1 MQEVA
6 LRARPDIVVATPGR
20 MLDHLQNSL
29 SVGLEDLSI
38 LVLDE
43 ADRLLEL
50 GFTQE
55 VHELVRIPVRS
66 CFQNFCSYRCR
77 DARSVPLLDVE
88 RSCSFDY
95 SIVFFLSINLC
106 NFVIHS
112 SGTTMSEKKA
122 NYVIFCNNDR

>member
-1 MQEVA
+1 MLKVLKAWKGIISLQLLNCKYSDVFCRSSYNLTQFNIWFLQVQEVA

-55 VHELVRIPVRS
+55 VHELVRN
-66 CFQNFCSYRCR
+66 QNAADFR
-77 DARSVPLLDVE
+77 
-88 RSCSFDY
+88 
-95 SIVFFLSINLC
+95 NL
-106 NFVIHS
+106 F
-112 SGTTMSEKKA
+112 
-122 NYVIFCNNDR
+122 R

>member
-1 MQEVA
+1 MYTLMFILGQVLSGYLTGSSAQVQEVA

-20 MLDHLQNSL
+20 ILDHLQNSL

-55 VHELVRIPVRS
+55 VHELVRTPD
-66 CFQNFCSYRCR
+66 CDFFQEF
-77 DARSVPLLDVE
+77 LLWP
-88 RSCSFDY
+88 
-95 SIVFFLSINLC
+95 
-106 NFVIHS
+106 
-112 SGTTMSEKKA
+112 
-122 NYVIFCNNDR
+122 

>member
-1 MQEVA
+1 MFTLMFILGQVSSGVLTRFLVQVQEVA

-20 MLDHLQNSL
+20 ILDHLQNSL

-55 VHELVRIPVRS
+55 IHELVSWPDCD
-66 CFQNFCSYRCR
+66 CFQEF
-77 DARSVPLLDVE
+77 LLWPCFSGGWFIAFWCLLV
-88 RSCSFDY
+88 
-95 SIVFFLSINLC
+95 SI
-106 NFVIHS
+106 
-112 SGTTMSEKKA
+112 
-122 NYVIFCNNDR
+122 

>member
-1 MQEVA
+1 MLDHCNHLDVYFRSSHESCLTRFTSQVQEVA

-20 MLDHLQNSL
+20 ILDHLQNSL

-55 VHELVRIPVRS
+55 VHELVS
-66 CFQNFCSYRCR
+66 NCHG
-77 DARSVPLLDVE
+77 
-88 RSCSFDY
+88 SCSQEGAVVA
-95 SIVFFLSINLC
+95 VFWKGS
-106 NFVIHS
+106 
-112 SGTTMSEKKA
+112 
-122 NYVIFCNNDR
+122 

>member
-20 MLDHLQNSL
+20 ILDHLQNSL

-55 VHELVRIPVRS
+55 VHELVRNH
-66 CFQNFCSYRCR
+66 QCSYFQ
-77 DARSVPLLDVE
+77 E
-88 RSCSFDY
+88 
-95 SIVFFLSINLC
+95 FLHVRLVGN
-106 NFVIHS
+106 
-112 SGTTMSEKKA
+112 
-122 NYVIFCNNDR
+122 

>member
-1 MQEVA
+1 VQEVA

-20 MLDHLQNSL
+20 ILDHLQNSL

-55 VHELVRIPVRS
+55 VHELVGNHH
-66 CFQNFCSYRCR
+66 FNYFH
-77 DARSVPLLDVE
+77 L
-88 RSCSFDY
+88 
-95 SIVFFLSINLC
+95 FFLILLLL
-106 NFVIHS
+106 S
-112 SGTTMSEKKA
+112 S
-122 NYVIFCNNDR
+122 